1 MKRVISSFDNKTNT
15 SDAAISSV
23 NLLNSDVKKLQN
35 LVIKWN
41 NIIQANPDDTW
52 KLTKVAEDT
61 GYMHAEIDK
70 MLDHY
75 YKVLYNSDVSID

>member
-1 MKRVISSFDNKTNT
+1 MKRVISSFDNRTNT
-15 SDAAISSV
+15 LDAARSSV
-23 NLLNSDVKKLQN
+23 DMLNSDVKKLQN
-35 LVIKWN
+35 LVIKWK
-41 NIIQANPDDTW
+41 NIIQANPDDAR

-70 MLDHY
+70 MLNHY